1 MAVIFIFSNV
11 CRCIWCAAGYRWD
24 RHYIQKTKEFEFDSP
39 IQRMV
44 SNYVRD
50 NSFVELY
57 LINFGID
64 IINVKIF
71 HVIVDN
77 HGQIQE
83 NQIV

>member
-1 MAVIFIFSNV
+1 
-11 CRCIWCAAGYRWD
+11 
-24 RHYIQKTKEFEFDSP
+24 
-39 IQRMV
+39 MV

-50 NSFVELY
+50 SSFVELY